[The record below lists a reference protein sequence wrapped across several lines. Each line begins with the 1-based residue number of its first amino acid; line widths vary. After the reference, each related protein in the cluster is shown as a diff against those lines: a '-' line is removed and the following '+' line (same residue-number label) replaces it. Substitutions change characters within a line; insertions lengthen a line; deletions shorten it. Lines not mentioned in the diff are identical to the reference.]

1 MDINKALNEKVSDAL
16 NIIDNNLRKE
26 NLNSLI
32 EVSKEI
38 AELAQE
44 ARENPGDPFSTEE
57 EGWLEDIGIMD
68 EVLDGKV
75 DVGSR
80 TGAA

>member
-1 MDINKALNEKVSDAL
+1 MDINKALNEKVNDAL

-44 ARENPGDPFSTEE
+44 AREN
-57 EGWLEDIGIMD
+57 
-68 EVLDGKV
+68 
-75 DVGSR
+75 
-80 TGAA
+80 